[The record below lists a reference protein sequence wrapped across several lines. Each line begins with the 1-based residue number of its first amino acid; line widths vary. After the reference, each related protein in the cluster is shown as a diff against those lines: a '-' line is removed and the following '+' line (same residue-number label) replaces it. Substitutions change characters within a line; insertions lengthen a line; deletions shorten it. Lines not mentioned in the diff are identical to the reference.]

1 MPTAPISSAV
11 RQVRHTAPVKLNGR
25 GTQAL
30 GSRSVG
36 MTTLSRPLPQ
46 YRPRAK
52 TPEWLVLFYGFL
64 VMLVASAVYSFI
76 SRRTYA
82 LARKAAR
89 MSGKMLD
96 AAMEPLQEPTPAR
109 MNSRA

>member
-1 MPTAPISSAV
+1 MSTARYTSPSKVKSGGTGAV
-11 RQVRHTAPVKLNGR
+11 E
-25 GTQAL
+25 
-30 GSRSVG
+30 SRSLA
-36 MTTLSRPLPQ
+36 MNTLSRPLPT

-52 TPEWLVLFYGFL
+52 TPEWLVLFYGFM

-89 MSGKMLD
+89 VSGRMID
-96 AAMEPLQEPTPAR
+96 AAMEPLQEPGSVR
-109 MNSRA
+109 VNSRA